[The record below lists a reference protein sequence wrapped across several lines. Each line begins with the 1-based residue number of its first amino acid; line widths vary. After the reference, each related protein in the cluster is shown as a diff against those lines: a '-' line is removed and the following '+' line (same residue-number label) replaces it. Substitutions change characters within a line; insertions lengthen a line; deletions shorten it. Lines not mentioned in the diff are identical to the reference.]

1 MQLYFTL
8 LNTTSKH
15 YTNYRNTGSIKG
27 HTSIN
32 FVADNYIKQFDA
44 LFTQAV
50 TSAVDVGA
58 AYTLQKY
65 IKHIDEQSKLRRKP
79 GATGPRHLDSSKI
92 KVLKLSPT
100 QGLTFEIAI
109 PGIRRAYQDIAIY
122 PKRSKYL
129 AIPMKPQYGAARKFS
144 RDLFFYKTKA
154 GNKALAYVSSGKLV
168 VTHVLK
174 ESVFQPRD
182 PTLLPTRKEVI
193 IETSYVIQTA
203 LANNL
208 KKAVQAFGQSKFTTV
223 FANNRIR
230 RYATDP
236 MLDLYS
242 SRLTNY
248 NYIY

>member
-15 YTNYRNTGSIKG
+15 YANYRNTGSIKG
-27 HTSIN
+27 RTSIY

-44 LFTQAV
+44 IFTQAV

-109 PGIRRAYQDIAIY
+109 PGIRRAYQDITIY

-129 AIPMKPQYGAARKFS
+129 AIPMKPQYGAARTFAK
-144 RDLFFYKTKA
+144 DLFFYKTKA

-168 VTHVLK
+168 VTHILK

-182 PTLLPTRKEVI
+182 PTLLPNRKEVI

-208 KKAVQAFGQSKFTTV
+208 KKAVQAVGQSKFTTV
-223 FANNRIR
+223 FSDNRTR

-236 MLDLYS
+236 MLNLYS